1 MTMNPT
7 LIKIAGAGRAYQ
19 SVAQSA
25 AIAIQDATDY
35 MRNMSTIAV
44 TATGIGMA
52 QLVAGISNG
61 QKVIDAATKL
71 IGTTVTN
78 YTNITQAAIQVATNF
93 PKSFS

>member
-1 MTMNPT
+1 MNAS

-19 SVAQSA
+19 SVAQST

-44 TATGIGMA
+44 TATGVGMA
-52 QLVAGISNG
+52 QLVADISNG

-71 IGTTVTN
+71 MPQVVSN
-78 YTNITQAAIQVATNF
+78 YTKITQAAIQVATNY
-93 PKSFS
+93 PQSFS